1 MVLPKKADGSCAY
14 LSDDKCSIYQERPLM
29 CRTYDCRL
37 SLMVGKVWGGDPVML
52 EAYQQWAPLTMPTVE
67 DKAVLIATRL
77 AILDDPS
84 SDFSQIMTKV
94 TGWQKYYPLARMI
107 ISRCPVNCDLEMT
120 QWLLQTL
127 EDPQNAAANRSL
139 LSTNNPDSVIDRL
152 WAGMMK
158 MKEENNS

>member
-1 MVLPKKADGSCAY
+1 
-14 LSDDKCSIYQERPLM
+14 
-29 CRTYDCRL
+29 
-37 SLMVGKVWGGDPVML
+37 
-52 EAYQQWAPLTMPTVE
+52 
-67 DKAVLIATRL
+67 
-77 AILDDPS
+77 
-84 SDFSQIMTKV
+84 MTKV